1 MTDVKLLKEKI
12 ADTGMTI
19 TAISRK
25 TGILRE
31 TLYKKINGETE
42 FKASEISAISDVLRL
57 NNSERDKI
65 FFASIVN

>member
-31 TLYKKINGETE
+31 TLYKKINGESE
-42 FKASEISAISDVLRL
+42 FKASEIAAISDVLKLSR
-57 NNSERDKI
+57 NERDNI
-65 FFASIVN
+65 FFAPIVN